1 MDQQQLLLRLCGKY
15 EVTFSVSWLRLSA
28 ANSSGAAQA
37 SVPKFRD
44 TYSASIIAAAPTSAT
59 LAVRPSADSSTL
71 LDFRSL
77 HVQQMALVQCTALHI
92 NIATNLGTCTQHNGS
107 LLRRR
112 QGLSCRISF
121 TVARPPVNDLLS
133 ILRRTQG

>member
-1 MDQQQLLLRLCGKY
+1 MLKWVTSSCAWDQEEAARD
-15 EVTFSVSWLRLSA
+15 TFSSSWLLLSA
-28 ANSSGAAQA
+28 ASSSGAAQA

-77 HVQQMALVQCTALHI
+77 QMQQVPHSQCTAYMTPVRI
-92 NIATNLGTCTQHNGS
+92 VQNL
-107 LLRRR
+107 
-112 QGLSCRISF
+112 
-121 TVARPPVNDLLS
+121 V
-133 ILRRTQG
+133 